1 MEFTATYRRETD
13 QGDQVLENKYL
24 TATAAGIAAI
34 AIILSL
40 VLWFRL
46 DSVSSRL
53 DDIRDATARLGVQ
66 AAIVDSAIS
75 SISGP
80 LTAQLDPVIAELD
93 EFATSV
99 IAIPIDIDELLPINT
114 DVSFNRTIEVPIV
127 ATIPINETFDTT
139 ITVQGPFGVDID
151 LDVTVPI
158 DVDVPIDL
166 VVPIQIDET
175 IPINTTVPVKLT
187 FPLELDV
194 AGTPLADLAIALRD
208 GLSQLAAAF
217 R

>member
-1 MEFTATYRRETD
+1 M
-13 QGDQVLENKYL
+13 LENRYL
-24 TATAAGIAAI
+24 TAGAAGIAAI
-34 AIILSL
+34 AIILSV
-40 VLWFRL
+40 VLWFRIESL
-46 DSVSSRL
+46 SSRL
-53 DDIRDATARLGVQ
+53 DDTQDATARLGVQ
-66 AAIVDSAIS
+66 AAIVDGAIS

-80 LTAQLDPVIAELD
+80 LTAQLDPVVTELD

-99 IAIPIDIDELLPINT
+99 IAIPIDIDQPLPINT
-114 DVSFNRTIEVPIV
+114 EVSFTRTIEVPIV

-151 LDVTVPI
+151 VDVTVPI

-175 IPINTTVPVKLT
+175 IPIDTTVPVKLS
-187 FPLELDV
+187 FPLELEI

-208 GLSQLAAAF
+208 GLSQLAEAF